1 MNIRQLFNPDRD
13 PTRPLNEVI
22 NTEEAIDPRSEI
34 DEYVFTE
41 HTKQYLRT
49 LIDGLLDTSQGRV
62 PDCLRGWIS
71 GFFGSGKSH
80 FLKLAG
86 ALLENRPLK
95 LKDGTE
101 KPALEYAAL
110 KHDLKLPW
118 ERLAKEFK
126 IKTVTVNLAMAHG
139 GGKLAQERPLLHR
152 LASEINRAWGYSAV
166 PHVAAVERE
175 IQKARKWDAFLD
187 AVRAH
192 TKKTGELD
200 PSGKPYEWIHK
211 DIRDTA
217 SDAHRVLEVVL
228 PLLLPKYANARTY
241 LKDKEAEQPSPEA
254 VLQLALD
261 LAGSLHSDLG
271 RVLLCVDEVAL
282 YLRGTG
288 GGFDADRVREI
299 QGLAEAVKNKGK
311 GKVFLFATAQL
322 RVDTIDG
329 AFAGLSDYVVF
340 LRDRFPKDG
349 RLELEERDI
358 DQVVRERWLKKDPQS
373 TAPLEKLLKDHGGLL
388 ASAAKLREENLIR
401 DTAPL
406 TDAGAV
412 LAYYPCLPFHIRLMQ
427 AILEALRGEKQ
438 IDQTAAQSRALL
450 TTVRSLFVPQNGAN
464 MAEAEVG
471 SLVTFDKVYDVI
483 RDVVR
488 RADSATDQWIT
499 TTIDSLGAA
508 GSVKIAS
515 AAKVIFLLQHLNPQG
530 QRRVRVS
537 AENVAALLYPRMGA
551 PWEPHLKD
559 VRQACGRLLDEHFV
573 GEEPETGFRFY
584 RAEEQSF
591 QKDVARQPVDE
602 AKLRQLL
609 FDTVEAEIKALGLDT
624 LVVAGGH
631 KLPVA
636 AEVHA
641 SPQSLPDPLARASG
655 LSLQVLWPKAGTQAA
670 HTTLLAAQYAS
681 APQLALW
688 VAAAGGEA
696 EDLARRALK
705 LEGAIAE
712 YASRLGH
719 QAAAFLKAEQAK
731 LNTLRED
738 AIPQAVRA
746 ALSGGV
752 AIHRG
757 VDTALTGGAR
767 KPQEIFRDTLREA
780 VDQVYPQLE
789 DGCVL
794 LDEASLRKVLTWRPP
809 QPQPDFMASLK
820 LFDGG
825 GQALLDRPFLK
836 EIVLALQ
843 GRPEAQR
850 TGKAVVESLQKP
862 PYGWPER
869 AVKAG
874 LGALLRARRLT
885 ARLAD
890 GGVIRS
896 ETDAK
901 AEGWLSGTQAFN
913 KSVLELSDLNITPAE
928 RDLLTRLFTEVF
940 GRPGL
945 DTIEKLEKASR
956 EVLDERLA
964 ATRESL
970 ADLRGRQLPGAEAAE
985 ALATVLQAA
994 AEPDQPAGKLK
1005 QLAAAAQKGA
1015 GGGDAVTTLK
1025 AHAEMVEATG
1035 WLRRQGKLDRLAG
1048 VRGRATQLYPAWT
1061 AGAGGAAVAEDLR
1074 ALRAQAAAPEL
1085 VLKPD
1090 VAFERDRRSFEAY
1103 AKDYAAR
1110 FRERRGR
1117 AQEARTRIE
1126 GHPGWSKATP
1136 AQRQDLLSGLLA
1148 LDPDGSGELTI
1159 EANPDGR
1166 DVSGATY
1173 ADLESHLELIEARE
1187 QRATRT
1193 LESLVQPPEPPP
1205 GLRAALPERSLT
1217 MDLASIGDLP
1227 RLYEKIEE
1235 LAKTAL
1241 DRPRLV
1247 RVTFEDKGD

>member
-1 MNIRQLFNPDRD
+1 MKIRQLFHADRD

-49 LIDGLLDTSQGRV
+49 LIDGLLDTSQGHM

-95 LKDGTE
+95 LRDGSE
-101 KPALEYAAL
+101 KPALEYAVL

-126 IKTVTVNLAMAHG
+126 IKAVTVNLALAHG

-175 IQKARKWDAFLD
+175 IQKARKWDAFVE

-192 TKKTGELD
+192 TEKTDELD
-200 PSGKPYEWIHK
+200 AQGNPYEWTHK
-211 DIRDTA
+211 DIRDIA
-217 SDAHRVLEVVL
+217 SDAHRILEAVL
-228 PLLLPKYANARTY
+228 PSLLPKYGNARTY
-241 LKDKEAEQPSPEA
+241 LKDKEAEQPSPDA

-261 LAGSLHSDLG
+261 LAGSLHPDLG

-282 YLRGTG
+282 YLRGSG

-299 QGLAEAVKNKGK
+299 QGLAETVKNKGK
-311 GKVFLFATAQL
+311 GKIFLFATAQL

-329 AFAGLSDYVVF
+329 AFAGLTDYVVF
-340 LRDRFPKDG
+340 LRDRFPKEG

-358 DQVVRERWLKKDPQS
+358 DQVVRERWLKKDAQS
-373 TAPLEKLLKDHGGLL
+373 LAPIEKLLKDHGGLL

-406 TDAGAV
+406 TDAPAV
-412 LAYYPCLPFHIRLMQ
+412 LNYYPCLPFHIRLLQ

-450 TTVRSLFVPQNGAN
+450 TTVRALFTPQNGAN
-464 MAEAEVG
+464 LADAEVG

-499 TTIDSLGAA
+499 ITIESLGAA
-508 GSVKIAS
+508 GTVKIAA
-515 AAKVIFLLQHLNPQG
+515 AAKVIFLLQRLNPQG

-537 AENVAALLYPRMGA
+537 AENVAALLYPRLGA

-559 VRQACGRLLDEHFV
+559 VRQACARLLDDLFI

-584 RAEEQSF
+584 RAEEQNF

-602 AKLRQLL
+602 GKLRELL
-609 FDTVEAEIKALGLDT
+609 FEKIKAEVKELGLDT
-624 LVVAGGH
+624 LLVAGGH

-636 AEVHA
+636 VEVHA
-641 SPQSLPDPLARASG
+641 SPQSLPDPLARATG
-655 LSLQVLWPKAGTQAA
+655 LGLQVLWPKAGTQAA
-670 HTTLLAAQYAS
+670 HVTLLAAQYAG
-681 APQLALW
+681 APHLALW
-688 VAAAGGEA
+688 LAAAGGEA

-719 QAAAFLKAEQAK
+719 QAATFLRAEQTK
-731 LNTLRED
+731 VNTLREE
-738 AIPQAVRA
+738 AIPQAVRT
-746 ALSGGV
+746 ALASGV
-752 AIHRG
+752 AVHRG
-757 VDTALTGGAR
+757 VDTALTGGGR
-767 KPQEIFRDTLREA
+767 KPGDVFRDTLREA
-780 VDQVYPQLE
+780 VDQLYPQLE
-789 DGCVL
+789 EGCVI
-794 LDEASLRKVLTWRPP
+794 LDDASLRKVLTWRPP
-809 QPQPDFMASLK
+809 HPQPDFMASLK

-825 GQALLDRPFLK
+825 GQPLLDRPFLK

-850 TGKAVVESLQKP
+850 TGKAVVEFLQKP
-862 PYGWPER
+862 PFGWPER
-869 AVKAG
+869 AIKAG

-901 AEGWLSGTQAFN
+901 AEGWLTGTQAFN
-913 KSVLELSDLNITPAE
+913 KAVLELSDLNITPAE
-928 RDLLTRLFTEVF
+928 RDLLTRLFSEVF
-940 GRPGL
+940 GLPGK
-945 DTIEKLEKASR
+945 DTIEKLETST

-970 ADLRGRQLPGAEAAE
+970 ADLRGRQLPGTESAE
-985 ALATVLQAA
+985 ALATILQAA
-994 AEPDQPAGKLK
+994 AEPDLAAGKLK
-1005 QLAAAAQKGA
+1005 QLVAAAQKA
-1015 GGGDAVTTLK
+1015 AIAQDPVATLK
-1025 AHAEMVEATG
+1025 AYVEIVEATG
-1035 WLRRQGKLDRLAG
+1035 RLRQQGKLDRLAA
-1048 VRGRATQLYPAWT
+1048 VRVRATQLYPAWSV
-1061 AGAGGAAVAEDLR
+1061 GGGGGAAADDLT
-1074 ALRAQAAAPEL
+1074 ALHTQAASSDL
-1085 VLKPD
+1085 ILKPD
-1090 VAFERDRRSFEAY
+1090 LALDRDRRVFEPY

-1110 FRERRGR
+1110 FRDRHER
-1117 AQEARTRIE
+1117 AQEARRRIVE
-1126 GHPGWSKATP
+1126 HPGWSKATP
-1136 AQRQDLLSGLLA
+1136 AQQEELLSALGT
-1148 LDPDGSGELTI
+1148 LDPEGSGELTP
-1159 EANPDGR
+1159 ESNPEGR
-1166 DVSGATY
+1166 DASGATY
-1173 ADLESHLELIEARE
+1173 GDFASHLELIEARE
-1187 QRATRT
+1187 QRAVKT
-1193 LESLVQPPEPPP
+1193 LNALVGPPEPAPP
-1205 GLRAALPERSLT
+1205 APPTPPERSLT
-1217 MDLASIGDLP
+1217 MDLASTGDLA
-1227 RLYEKIEE
+1227 RLFEKIEE
-1235 LAKTAL
+1235 LARTAL
-1241 DRPRLV
+1241 DRPRRV
-1247 RVTFEDKGD
+1247 RVTFEDQGG